1 MFEEL
6 GNAAFSPGIRNKPRC
21 LRGFGLDETEPLP
34 GVAAVR
40 LYASGTYGAKRHYV
54 AITIVLNRK
63 YVQHHQPH
71 SLAVMITLLR
81 QSGFLTAKEN
91 VIT

>member
-1 MFEEL
+1 MFEGL
-6 GNAAFSPGIRNKPRC
+6 RNAAPCPGIRNKPRC

-40 LYASGTYGAKRHYV
+40 LYAPDTHSAKRHCA
-54 AITIVLNRK
+54 AITTLLNRK
-63 YVQHHQPH
+63 YVQHHQFH
-71 SLAVMITLLR
+71 SLAAMITLLR